1 MVFIGSLGQNLKLF
15 VTLVTF
21 CNIWN
26 FNYNKYVNWESEI
39 LNFMNVQDIKE
50 IVKST
55 DLKHIAI
62 IMDGNRRW
70 AKEKFLPSAV
80 GHQKGVETLKAT
92 MRRFDDYGI
101 KHLTVYAFSTE
112 NWNRKAEEVE
122 FLMGLLAKT
131 LSNELD
137 EMHKE
142 NVKIKFLG
150 NLSELNENIIK
161 IVNNAEEKTKDN
173 TGVNLNIAFN
183 YGSRD
188 EILNA
193 VKKIVKQG
201 VDAEG
206 ITEDMLSSNLYTKD
220 IPDPDLLIRT
230 GGEKRISNY
239 LLWQLAYS
247 ELYVTEAFWPDFGE
261 DELVKAILDFQQRNR
276 RFGK

>member
-1 MVFIGSLGQNLKLF
+1 MKSIELQEIKKVVQN
-15 VTLVTF
+15 T
-21 CNIWN
+21 N
-26 FNYNKYVNWESEI
+26 
-39 LNFMNVQDIKE
+39 LN
-50 IVKST
+50 
-55 DLKHIAI
+55 HIAI

-80 GHQKGVETLKAT
+80 GHQKGVDSLRST
-92 MRRFDDYGI
+92 MRLFDKLGI
-101 KHLTVYAFSTE
+101 KYLTVYAFSTE
-112 NWNRKAEEVE
+112 NWNRKKEEVE

-131 LSNELD
+131 LLNELD
-137 EMHKE
+137 EMHAE

-150 NLSELNENIIK
+150 DISRLSNNLQE
-161 IVNNAEEKTKDN
+161 IVQNAENKTKEN

-188 EILNA
+188 EITNA
-193 VKKIVKQG
+193 VKSIIKNG
-201 VDAEG
+201 YNADE
-206 ITEDMLSSNLYTKD
+206 ITESVISQNLYTRD

-247 ELYVTEAFWPDFGE
+247 ELYVTEAFWPDF
-261 DELVKAILDFQQRNR
+261 DEKELSKAILEFESRNR